1 MVREYYEAV
10 RAGQD
15 VRANLIRLRDALK
28 EEKDR
33 RAFAYLLG
41 GDFSALSRLLKNED
55 PKVRRN
61 AALILGKMES
71 EDLLPVLFDAYER
84 ENTRF
89 VRADYLRAISELDYQ
104 ELVGRLES
112 HLARLRSREVLP
124 EEQKHVAEE
133 IRTLQAMVLKYRK
146 PEPHRFEGYHSQR
159 EMILVTNRCQ
169 REATARQIKK
179 GTVTML
185 GGGLRIRGAQ
195 VGDVLGIRTWSEL
208 LFPLA
213 SQSIR
218 LSEPEKVGEKLLRA
232 GLNGVMEELHA
243 GEPPYYFRIELKGRT
258 ERDKRGD
265 YIRKLSDSLE
275 RASGGSWI
283 NSTTSYEAELRLLEK
298 KDGSFAAMLKLY
310 TLPDRRF
317 AYRQEVIASSISPV
331 NAALAVEL
339 ARPYL
344 REGAQVLDPFCGVGT
359 MLVERAKALPAGA
372 MYGVDIFGEAI
383 DKAWI
388 NTERSGCRAWYV
400 NRDFFDFTHEY
411 LFDEIITDLPQVTPS
426 RGERE
431 IRQLYGRFFEKAS
444 VHLKKDGVMVLYSTE
459 GQTAAEEGRKRPEYK
474 IEERFPI
481 NEKTG
486 TEVLIFRFRG

>member
-10 RAGQD
+10 QAGQD

-28 EEKDR
+28 EEKNR

-41 GDFSALSRLLKNED
+41 GDFSQLTSLLKNED

-84 ENTRF
+84 ETTRF
-89 VRADYLRAISELDYQ
+89 VRADYLRAISELDY
-104 ELVGRLES
+104 GRLVDRLERQ
-112 HLARLRSREVLP
+112 LARLRSAEILP
-124 EEQKHVAEE
+124 EEQKHVSEE
-133 IRTLQAMVLKYRK
+133 MRTLQSLVLKYRK
-146 PEPHRFEGYHSQR
+146 PAPHQFQGYHSQQ

-185 GGGLRIRGAQ
+185 GGGIRVKGAQ

-208 LFPLA
+208 LFPLTVR
-213 SQSIR
+213 SLDIR
-218 LSEPEKVGEKLLRA
+218 DPEKAGEKLLCA
-232 GLNGVMEELHA
+232 GLNGIMEELHG
-243 GEPPYYFRIELKGRT
+243 GEAPYYFRIELKGRT
-258 ERDKRGD
+258 DRDKRGD

-283 NSTTSYEAELRLLEK
+283 NSTAAYEAEIRLLEK
-298 KDGSFAAMLKLY
+298 KDGTFAAMLKLY
-310 TLPDRRF
+310 TIPDRRF

-331 NAALAVEL
+331 NAALTVEL
-339 ARPYL
+339 AKPYL
-344 REGAQVLDPFCGVGT
+344 KEGAQVLDPFCGVGT
-359 MLVERAKALPAGA
+359 MLVERAKAVPAGA

-383 DKAWI
+383 DRAWI
-388 NTERSGCRAWYV
+388 NTENSGCRAWYV

-411 LFDEIITDLPQVTPS
+411 LFDEVITDLPQATTA
-426 RGERE
+426 RGKAE
-431 IRQLYGRFFEKAS
+431 IQQLYGKFLDKAP
-444 VHLKKDGVMVLYSTE
+444 VHLKDGAVLVLYASE
-459 GQTAAEEGRKRPEYK
+459 GQAAAEEAGKRTQYK
-474 IEERFPI
+474 TEKRFMI

-486 TEVLIFRFRG
+486 TEVLILRFRK